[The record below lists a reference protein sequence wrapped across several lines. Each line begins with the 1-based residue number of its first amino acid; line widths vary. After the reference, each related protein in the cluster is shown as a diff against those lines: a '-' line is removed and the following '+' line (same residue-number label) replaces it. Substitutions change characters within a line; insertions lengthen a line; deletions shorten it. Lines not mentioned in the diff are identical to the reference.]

1 VYTLLIT
8 GDTPGASTYFNPL
21 LQQSIVPCTSG
32 TRPSSPPEGMTVY
45 ETDTDRYSSWNGS
58 AWLTLG
64 QTVTSAFTPVLT
76 ATTTNPTLGSGSVV
90 AGRYTLWGGKFCTY
104 MGMITFGTS
113 GVGAGSGQYLIS
125 LPVAAVGAGG
135 GIPGIIS
142 GSAIVRDNSA
152 VDIRNGNSFLIPGAT
167 TLSLI
172 GGDAIVTNAVPWIW
186 AASDYMNWNI
196 TYETA

>member
-45 ETDTDRYSSWNGS
+45 ETDTDRYSSYNGS
-58 AWLTLG
+58 AWVTLG
-64 QTVTSAFTPVLT
+64 QTVVSAFTPVLT
-76 ATTTNPTLGSGSVV
+76 AVTTNPTLGSGSVV

-104 MGMITFGTS
+104 MGHIAFGTS
-113 GVGAGSGQYLIS
+113 GVNAGSGNYLIS
-125 LPVAAVGAGG
+125 LPVTAGAGS
-135 GIPGIIS
+135 PPLTS

-172 GGDAIVTNAVPWIW
+172 GGDSIVTNAVPWIW